1 MSKGKETSSDSP
13 FSNVPVEISV
23 SIGRLRPA
31 ISELLQLSPG
41 SIMEVDRSVDD
52 PVELYVG
59 DRLFALGE
67 LVESEDAT
75 RRGVSVRL
83 ISFLE
88 PREGK

>member
-1 MSKGKETSSDSP
+1 VRNAEEKMSESP

-23 SIGRLRPA
+23 SIGRLKPA

-41 SIMEVDRSVDD
+41 SVMEVDRSVDD

-67 LVESEDAT
+67 LVESEDT
-75 RRGVSVRL
+75 NRRGVSVRL

-88 PREGK
+88 TRERK